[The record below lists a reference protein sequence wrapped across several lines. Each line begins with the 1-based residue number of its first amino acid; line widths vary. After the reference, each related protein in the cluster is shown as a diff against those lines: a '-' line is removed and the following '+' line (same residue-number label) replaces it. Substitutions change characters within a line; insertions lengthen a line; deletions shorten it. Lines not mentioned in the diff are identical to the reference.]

1 MYSIS
6 KEVKMTR
13 CFVIIKD
20 QYGNDVVHPDCVN
33 SRLLA
38 KIAGTK
44 TLTPDTIKYAKRLGY
59 VFEETP
65 NELYL

>member
-1 MYSIS
+1 LI
-6 KEVKMTR
+6 E
-13 CFVIIKD
+13 IKD
-20 QYGNDVVHPDCVN
+20 QYGNDVVYPACET

-44 TLTPDTIKYAKRLGY
+44 TLTSNTIKYAKRLGY

>member
-1 MYSIS
+1 
-6 KEVKMTR
+6 MTR

-20 QYGNDVVHPDCVN
+20 QYGNDVVHPDCAN

-44 TLTPDTIKYAKRLGY
+44 TLTRNTIKYAKALGY
-59 VFEETP
+59 TFEFLSWEKV
-65 NELYL
+65 

>member
-1 MYSIS
+1 
-6 KEVKMTR
+6 MTR

-20 QYGNDVVHPDCVN
+20 QYGNEVVHPDCVN

-44 TLTPDTIKYAKRLGY
+44 TLTRNTIKYAKQLGY
-59 VFEETP
+59 VFEETANQLQGINYVP
-65 NELYL
+65 HDC